1 MPLKAYMTESYPWSL
16 RLAILPMG
24 DNVSHDTYEPQI
36 YAFLSAQYNNA
47 TVSPSTTFSRDH
59 VKNTYLLRFALS
71 LPTHGDSSTPCWS
84 WLARFPDNVA
94 AIFYSLEKRQFV
106 CDFVAANAS
115 SRLSMKL
122 HHCQKNRLFGVTPDE
137 ASPVNI
143 PDSTYYTVYHSGQ
156 VWGGRAMCWVKFTW
170 RCALGVYILW
180 LMWRVYY
187 RHYGPLVRNLRAIGL
202 DKQCHTY
209 PVKDHPIVVVGMTVD
224 CIVGAAYLG
233 VATIRVTQVTD
244 VTEFAVGCLY
254 GSRTVWAAYLT
265 MRFITPLV
273 KRHCWERHFEPLDP
287 GVMALTASLYA
298 GPLVFIVCNS
308 PLLLLFQPL
317 LTVFLPPEHHYDA
330 VDSELVTIGLLMLL
344 ASVPIVRSVWI
355 PKLLRQCSIKQG
367 GATTLRNDVASS
379 QFNDLKQRILFGLLR
394 RPCSVD
400 QVGGSLHSLLDEC
413 CRVQR
418 LPLFSPRG
426 ADCFVTC
433 VPPTTNDTT

>member
-1 MPLKAYMTESYPWSL
+1 MCLL
-16 RLAILPMG
+16 HL
-24 DNVSHDTYEPQI
+24 
-36 YAFLSAQYNNA
+36 
-47 TVSPSTTFSRDH
+47 
-59 VKNTYLLRFALS
+59 YLLFL
-71 LPTHGDSSTPCWS
+71 T
-84 WLARFPDNVA
+84 DNVA

-122 HHCQKNRLFGVTPDE
+122 HHCQKNRLFGVTVVDTCTWVQPDE
-137 ASPVNI
+137 AAPVNI

-209 PVKDHPIVVVGMTVD
+209 PVKEYVVDVGDPTWLILSHPIVVVGMTVD

-254 GSRTVWAAYLT
+254 GSRTVRIPTHDTCVWAAYLT

-330 VDSELVTIGLLMLL
+330 VDSELGT
-344 ASVPIVRSVWI
+344 S
-355 PKLLRQCSIKQG
+355 
-367 GATTLRNDVASS
+367 
-379 QFNDLKQRILFGLLR
+379 
-394 RPCSVD
+394 
-400 QVGGSLHSLLDEC
+400 C
-413 CRVQR
+413 CIWRCT
-418 LPLFSPRG
+418 
-426 ADCFVTC
+426 D
-433 VPPTTNDTT
+433 